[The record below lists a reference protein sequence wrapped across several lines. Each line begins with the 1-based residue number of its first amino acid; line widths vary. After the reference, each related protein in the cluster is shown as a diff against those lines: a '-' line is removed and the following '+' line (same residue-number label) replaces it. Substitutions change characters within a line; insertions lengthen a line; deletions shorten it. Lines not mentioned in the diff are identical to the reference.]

1 MYAVEV
7 RDHVMIAH
15 SIPGEVFGPA
25 QKLHGATYV
34 IDVCFMRPALDEHD
48 IVVDIGLATETVK
61 QVLSSINFSNLDE
74 HPDFKGTRSTTEVVA
89 RWVFRRMQEAISAG
103 RLGASAGGLTRLKIT
118 LHESHAAR
126 ASYESDLD
134 AASPA
139 RA

>member
-1 MYAVEV
+1 MYSVEV

-34 IDVCFMRPALDEHD
+34 IDVCFMRPELDEYD

-61 QVLSSINFSNLDE
+61 QILSSINYRNLDD
-74 HPDFKGTRSTTEVVA
+74 HPDFKGRRSTTEAVA
-89 RWVFRRMQEAISAG
+89 RWVFLRIQEAIRAG
-103 RLGASAGGLTRLKIT
+103 RLGPSASGLTRLKIT

-126 ASYESDLD
+126 AGFESDL
-134 AASPA
+134 AHA
-139 RA
+139 

>member
-34 IDVCFMRPALDEHD
+34 IDVCFMRPALDEYD

-61 QVLSSINFSNLDE
+61 ETLRSINYGNLDE
-74 HPDFKGTRSTTEVVA
+74 HPDFKGRRSTTETVA
-89 RWVFRRMQEAISAG
+89 RWVFDKVKAAIDAGKLGPSA
-103 RLGASAGGLTRLKIT
+103 SGLSRLKVT
-118 LHESHAAR
+118 LHESHTAR
-126 ASYESDLD
+126 ASYESDL
-134 AASPA
+134 
-139 RA
+139 R